1 VVATR
6 LLAVISSD
14 PGGPV
19 VRHRWKAYESHLAAA
34 GIALEVVAW
43 PKALARR
50 RAALRRASQADGVIL
65 SSRLLSAF
73 DAQRLRQRARR
84 LAFDFDDALP
94 YRDSRRG
101 ATRSRTRGRRFRA
114 ILKHADRVF
123 AGNGFLA
130 SLARDEGYEAFVL
143 PTTVT
148 VSDGAPA
155 PEPAADMSIIGWIGS
170 QATLPYLEQ
179 RALVLSALVA
189 SGHHFRLRVIADR
202 EPVFPP
208 GIPVELVPWELDTWE
223 SALRETHFG
232 LAPLPND
239 PWARGKCGLKILQV
253 LALGRPVVASA
264 VGVQSD
270 QVVHGETGFL
280 ANDRESFLDGILQ
293 LLTKPEQRRTMGV
306 AGREDVRAR
315 WSVEAWAPT
324 VVEQVEALLA

>member
-14 PGGPV
+14 PEGPV
-19 VRHRWKAYESHLAAA
+19 VRHRWKAYERHLADA

-43 PKALARR
+43 PKGVPRR

-65 SSRLLSAF
+65 SSRLLNAF
-73 DAQRLRQRARR
+73 DTKRLRQRARR

-94 YRDSRRG
+94 FRDSRRG
-101 ATRSRTRGRRFRA
+101 ATRSRTRLRRFRS
-114 ILKHADRVF
+114 ILGVADRVF

-130 SLARDEGYEAFVL
+130 ALARDEGAEAFVL
-143 PTTVT
+143 PTTVD
-148 VSDGAPA
+148 VPDGAPET
-155 PEPAADMSIIGWIGS
+155 EPDGDLPIIGWIGS
-170 QATLPYLEQ
+170 EATLPYLEQ

-189 SGHHFRLRVIADR
+189 SGHHFRLRVIADK

-208 GIPVELVPWELDTWE
+208 GIPVELVPWELGTWE
-223 SALRETHFG
+223 AALRATNFG
-232 LAPLPND
+232 LAPLPDD

-264 VGVQSD
+264 VGVQAD

-280 ANDRESFLDGILQ
+280 ANDREAFLDGILQ
-293 LLTKPEQRRTMGV
+293 LLDDPERRRRMGA
-306 AGREDVRAR
+306 AGREDVRAN
-315 WSVEAWAPT
+315 WSVEAWAPR